1 LYSQAFPKDRAML
14 KALVYNVYLLE
25 TAQTLLLT
33 QDIWNK
39 VVRGF
44 GQIDELDKI
53 GTSWLSVSLIGGLG
67 KLVSFLDTLGIVIL

>member
-1 LYSQAFPKDRAML
+1 ML

-39 VVRGF
+39 FVRGF

-67 KLVSFLDTLGIVIL
+67 KLVSFLDTVGMVIL